1 MREMFLFEQPRVK
14 EAWLDIISRFESFQ
28 TPHENDIVMAL
39 EHCKFRMKVLGKSLD
54 CLQEVG
60 NEQYHCITLSND
72 ALVLKKHISM
82 DIYIYIYICVE
93 ISC

>member
-82 DIYIYIYICVE
+82 DIYIYICVE